1 MKQHLSHCPHQW
13 SSRCAWSMWKAR
25 LQLRN
30 VPWYGVSRA
39 NRSAIHSSVRGRSAE
54 K

>member
-1 MKQHLSHCPHQW
+1 MKQHLSHCPHQCP
-13 SSRCAWSMWKAR
+13 SRSDLSRWKAR

-30 VPWYGVSRA
+30 DPWYRSSPA
-39 NRSAIHSSVRGRSAE
+39 KTSAIHNSVLSRSME